1 MGSKH
6 DKITVLLNKYYYKCY
21 KQAYLL
27 QQDIHLKYSE
37 QINICL
43 HLKLST
49 MNRGL
54 LKRIRNKF
62 KNKH

>member
-1 MGSKH
+1 M
-6 DKITVLLNKYYYKCY
+6 L
-21 KQAYLL
+21 QAFLL

-43 HLKLST
+43 HYKLST

-54 LKRIRNKF
+54 LKKPGINLKINIKIRFTTKKEFNFIKI
-62 KNKH
+62 